1 MRTVDVTHIIVLA
14 SVCALLAGSVPAKAQ
29 EPEPATAA
37 SDSAAVVA
45 AAESWL
51 TLLDQGDFTAAYD
64 EAAPLLQQMAGSAAG
79 WSRFVGM
86 ARANFPAAP
95 ERSIMAY
102 TAEPDVTGAPSG
114 EYRSVTFAT
123 GPGGGISERAVLV
136 RLDGVWKVAMYGT
149 RGGPSRFPGNA
160 DPTWSVQSD

>member
-1 MRTVDVTHIIVLA
+1 MRTVEALRVVLA
-14 SVCALLAGSVPAKAQ
+14 SVCVLLAGSVPAYAQ

-51 TLLDQGDFTAAYD
+51 SLLDEGDFTAAYD

-79 WSRFVGM
+79 WSSFVDM
-86 ARANFPAAP
+86 ARDDFPPAP
-95 ERSIMAY
+95 GRSVWVY
-102 TAEPDVTGAPSG
+102 TAEPDVPGAPAG

-123 GPGGGISERAVLV
+123 GPDAAISERVVLV
-136 RLDGVWKVAMYGT
+136 RRDGVWKVAMYGT
-149 RGGPSRFPGNA
+149 RGGS
-160 DPTWSVQSD
+160 